1 MGLSRWISELKLI
14 TLCMMT
20 CVLGLSCSSQKP
32 WNENSTAHETMRT
45 DGSIIHWTLTSAVTR
60 PAQGVLLIAQ
70 GSGCSPALSSPNV
83 QLLIEKVPN
92 LHVLTIEK
100 YGVRPNDP
108 ANRSRDK
115 CPDAYSRNHTIS
127 QRVDDA
133 MIVLKKLRSEG
144 GLTDK
149 LGLFGGSEGG
159 AVVSILS
166 RKIPEADA
174 VVVFSTGTG
183 IPLSKMILPPEY
195 AEFKDEFEKE
205 FSLIRANPNSH
216 KIWSGN
222 SYKWWADVMDRKL
235 SDDLLAS
242 KAPILIVRGILDKT
256 TPISADHATKAAFDA
271 ANDTRLTYWELE
283 DRGHHM
289 KDSEG
294 VSHMSDVLEDV
305 SDWISEQIE

>member
-14 TLCMMT
+14 TLAVMS
-20 CVLGLSCSSQKP
+20 CVLCLSCSSQKP
-32 WNENSTAHETMRT
+32 WTENSTTHETMRKN
-45 DGSIIHWTLTSAVTR
+45 GSIIHWSLTSAVIK

-70 GSGCSPALSSPNV
+70 GSGCSPALSGPNV

-92 LHVLTIEK
+92 LNVLTIEK
-100 YGVRPNDP
+100 YGVHPNDS
-108 ANRSRDK
+108 ANPSHDK
-115 CPDAYSRNHTIS
+115 CPEAYYRNHTLS

-133 MIVLKKLRSEG
+133 VIVLKELRGERG
-144 GLTDK
+144 FTGK

-183 IPLSKMILPPEY
+183 IQLSKMILPPEF

-205 FSLIRANPNSH
+205 FALIRANPNSH
-216 KIWSGN
+216 KMWSGN
-222 SYKWWADVMDRKL
+222 SYKWWADAMDRKL

-242 KAPILIVRGILDKT
+242 KAPILLVRGTLDKT
-256 TPISADHATKAAFDA
+256 TPISADHATKAAFEA

-283 DRGHHM
+283 DRGHQM
-289 KDSEG
+289 RDSEG

-305 SDWISEQIE
+305 SDWISEQIK